1 MTPPMAG
8 GTIALLDASKTVGDL
23 KRSGRLC
30 RMTRRFLLTIVP
42 MLIASAW
49 LTTVSGA
56 GAADADLFM
65 SQLWGQTVEVLSN
78 KVPVAERLARFRQ
91 LFQADFDGPGI
102 ARFVLGR
109 YWRSA
114 SQQEQQEFLN
124 LFEDYVVF
132 VYGTR
137 LSNFNG
143 ETFKVR
149 GSRTDENSTIVSTD
163 ILSPSGEAP
172 IKVDWRLVTD
182 KGAFKINDVVIE
194 GISMLVTQR
203 SEFASVI
210 QRHGGQVGGLLT
222 MMRERARTTS
232 VAQ

>member
-1 MTPPMAG
+1 
-8 GTIALLDASKTVGDL
+8 
-23 KRSGRLC
+23 
-30 RMTRRFLLTIVP
+30 MTRRFVLTIISL
-42 MLIASAW
+42 LIALPS
-49 LTTVSGA
+49 LTAAPNVI
-56 GAADADLFM
+56 AADASVFM
-65 SQLWGQTVEVLSN
+65 NELWRHAVEVLS
-78 KVPVAERLARFRQ
+78 KKLPQSERLTRFRE
-91 LFQADFDGPGI
+91 LFHADFDGPGI

-114 SQQEQQEFLN
+114 SEQEQQEFLR

-143 ETFKVR
+143 ETFRVR
-149 GSRTDENSTIVSTD
+149 SSRTDESGTVVSSDIVG
-163 ILSPSGEAP
+163 PSGEAP
-172 IKVDWRLVTD
+172 IKVDWRLITD

-222 MMRERARTTS
+222 MMKERARTAS

>member
-1 MTPPMAG
+1 
-8 GTIALLDASKTVGDL
+8 
-23 KRSGRLC
+23 
-30 RMTRRFLLTIVP
+30 MTRRFLLTIISL
-42 MLIASAW
+42 LIALPSLTAAPSAI
-49 LTTVSGA
+49 
-56 GAADADLFM
+56 AADAGVFM
-65 SQLWGQTVEVLSN
+65 NELWHHAVEVLS
-78 KVPVAERLARFRQ
+78 KKAPVAERLARFRQ

-114 SQQEQQEFLN
+114 SEQEQQEFLR
-124 LFEDYVVF
+124 LFEDYVIF

-149 GSRTDENSTIVSTD
+149 SSRTDESGTVVSTD
-163 ILSPSGEAP
+163 IVGPSGEAP
-172 IKVDWRLVTD
+172 IKVDWRLITD
-182 KGAFKINDVVIE
+182 KGVFKINDVIIE

-210 QRHGGQVGGLLT
+210 QRHGGQVGGLLEL
-222 MMRERARTTS
+222 MRERTRTVS
-232 VAQ
+232 AAQ

>member
-1 MTPPMAG
+1 MNE
-8 GTIALLDASKTVGDL
+8 
-23 KRSGRLC
+23 
-30 RMTRRFLLTIVP
+30 
-42 MLIASAW
+42 
-49 LTTVSGA
+49 
-56 GAADADLFM
+56 
-65 SQLWGQTVEVLSN
+65 LWHHAVEVLS
-78 KVPVAERLARFRQ
+78 KKLPQSERLARFRE
-91 LFQADFDGPGI
+91 LFHADFDGPGI

-114 SQQEQQEFLN
+114 NEQEQQEFLR

-143 ETFKVR
+143 ETFRVR
-149 GSRTDENSTIVSTD
+149 SSRTDESGTVVSSDIVG
-163 ILSPSGEAP
+163 PSGEAP
-172 IKVDWRLVTD
+172 IKVDWRLITD

-222 MMRERARTTS
+222 MMRERARTAS